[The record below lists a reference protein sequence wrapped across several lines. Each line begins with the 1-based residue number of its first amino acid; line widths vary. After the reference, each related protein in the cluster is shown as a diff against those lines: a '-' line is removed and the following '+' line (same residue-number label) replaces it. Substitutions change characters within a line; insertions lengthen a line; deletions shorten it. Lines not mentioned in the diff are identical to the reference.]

1 MSFTQPRKFIGHA
14 ILLGA
19 WQLKERR
26 FSMRNCLGAQ
36 LRRLRIK
43 KGLSQEQLADALGL
57 SQSTV
62 ARIEAGKSK
71 LGAHHLLL
79 VCEALE
85 MSLEQFLNA

>member
-1 MSFTQPRKFIGHA
+1 MAIKRKKIFY
-14 ILLGA
+14 
-19 WQLKERR
+19 
-26 FSMRNCLGAQ
+26 AQ
-36 LRRLRIK
+36 LFGGSIKTPTDK

-85 MSLEQFLNA
+85 MSLEQFLNT